1 MAADDDLAP
10 KRVAVAGAAANG
22 GNFDGVAL
30 LEGRLYLCPYNADFV
45 VCIDPT
51 GDVLGCY
58 ERPGESPA
66 VVDPSTGYS
75 VSYYDLP
82 APLRGGEK
90 WSGICACRGKLFC
103 APATAPGVLVVDP
116 GASPPMR
123 SIEGG
128 RGGGGHMWDGICVCN
143 GRLYCAPFD
152 ARSVL
157 AIDPITEAAGT
168 IDVSAVRQGAGKWS
182 GCAAA
187 CGKVFCAPHNA
198 GVVLVIDAHDGDA
211 VSSIDCGYAGNQK
224 WSGICASRGKLYC
237 APFNAASVLCVDPAR
252 LSMRWIETGASSP
265 AKYRC
270 IAAAGGRLF
279 CAPYSSPHL
288 LVVAPGQNGVDDADG
303 VRFADCGPGGA
314 TPRRWSG
321 VAACGGMLVAA
332 QFDAGGALVV
342 DQRAGDAPPSSRPS
356 SARPRRPS
364 RVSCAGQRARRRAL
378 RRALEFFDAAA
389 PPPRPKFHYET
400 AWEEDRAAPAA
411 AEEDAPEDYT
421 DVPLVDAKLALR
433 DAFDAYPPLKPLP
446 PGLTADV

>member
-75 VSYYDLP
+75 
-82 APLRGGEK
+82 
-90 WSGICACRGKLFC
+90 
-103 APATAPGVLVVDP
+103 
-116 GASPPMR
+116 
-123 SIEGG
+123 
-128 RGGGGHMWDGICVCN
+128 
-143 GRLYCAPFD
+143 
-152 ARSVL
+152 
-157 AIDPITEAAGT
+157 
-168 IDVSAVRQGAGKWS
+168 GAGKWS

-237 APFNAASVLCVDPAR
+237 APFNAASVLCVDPAPVDALR
-252 LSMRWIETGASSP
+252 EA
-265 AKYRC
+265 AEA
-270 IAAAGGRLF
+270 IA
-279 CAPYSSPHL
+279 C
-288 LVVAPGQNGVDDADG
+288 
-303 VRFADCGPGGA
+303 
-314 TPRRWSG
+314 
-321 VAACGGMLVAA
+321 
-332 QFDAGGALVV
+332 
-342 DQRAGDAPPSSRPS
+342 
-356 SARPRRPS
+356 
-364 RVSCAGQRARRRAL
+364 VSCAGANEPAVAL
-378 RRALEFFDAAA
+378 CDAPSEFFDAAA